1 MGDSSELVI
10 VLKGGECSDYID
22 FVVKDTS
29 IDRWFDFN
37 GDNFRV
43 RLHEMAPSAPGK
55 DALKTMDVQVCFN
68 HNHCIVHVLLLY
80 QLWPHVDWLQCS

>member
-1 MGDSSELVI
+1 MSTLPSLRLVGERSELTI

-43 RLHEMAPSAPGK
+43 RLHELAPAAPGK
-55 DALKTMDVQVCFN
+55 DALKTMDVQV
-68 HNHCIVHVLLLY
+68 
-80 QLWPHVDWLQCS
+80 PGG

>member
-1 MGDSSELVI
+1 M
-10 VLKGGECSDYID
+10 LKGGECSDYID

-43 RLHEMAPSAPGK
+43 RLHEMAPAAPGK
-55 DALKTMDVQVCFN
+55 DALKTMDEQVAMACWFFS
-68 HNHCIVHVLLLY
+68 IGSIFT
-80 QLWPHVDWLQCS
+80 P